1 MKPKDDVTYEK
12 KMEKVKVAHKKGELH
27 DERGRFKVGNPG
39 GVGNAS
45 VTKDRIRYQDLL
57 RQACTDEKF
66 NQVAEVL
73 IQKAQAGQAWA
84 CKELFNRLMGQ
95 PKQFADIDIKQT
107 NVDPKVII
115 QNITQILG
123 LNDQGEEVYTVQK
136 EDIKKIE
143 DKDNGS
149 ESAV

>member
-1 MKPKDDVTYEK
+1 MEPKDEITYEK
-12 KMEKVKVAHKKGELH
+12 KMEKVKVAHQKGELH

-57 RQACTDEKF
+57 RKACTDEKF
-66 NQVAEVL
+66 YKVAEVL

-123 LNDQGEEVYTVQK
+123 LNEEGEEVYNVKK
-136 EDIKKIE
+136 ENIKEIE
-143 DKDNGS
+143 AKDD
-149 ESAV
+149 